1 MVEDNIYP
9 RDKVLEH
16 LEKISSDLAIEYLEY
31 IIHELGDTT
40 PEFHNKLI
48 LAYLQKLKAMP
59 RSTTGKAFHTRN
71 DLSNLGT
78 LYLSGQIIFLW

>member
-48 LAYLQKLKAMP
+48 LTYLQKLKAMP
-59 RSTTGKAFHTRN
+59 RNTTGKAFHTRN

-78 LYLSGQIIFLW
+78 LYLSG